1 MQAKPIMMREGR
13 PSANAIVDYRKLMR
27 RKTVTRI
34 PIERGLNHLADLI
47 DTSFDAKQRDGLLHA
62 LRLGDELL
70 QRRLTP
76 KQTVVLHYFLGNAW
90 SNLRSVEK
98 KGTPESWN
106 WEQHEIEQEITN
118 FRLAL
123 NNPEFRNCDE
133 YRRCQILTNLGN
145 LMNHVGRFVE
155 AQEYFNKALKIM
167 PTFGMALGSR
177 GATLSDYARSVP
189 RRHDAILILE
199 ESERMLTDALNS
211 KMIHNAAREHYAERL
226 RIVQTLQ
233 ERNRKGQHRFNHY
246 KSLGASKKESE
257 YRKWCLR
264 QRLFLNYL
272 NDIRD
277 ERSAAGDNVILPSL
291 TRQIGEGLHFEGLY
305 NQLKQEFVSARY
317 LNFEATNRTSVHFS
331 DKRVVLYDTMDCPSY
346 SLAIEKVKTAYR
358 VAYSLFDKIAFFL
371 NAYLEL
377 GIDERLVTFR
387 TFWYADRQKKRG
399 LRPEF
404 TQRKNWPMRGLFWLS
419 KDIFEDA
426 IGFRAAIEPDAQEL
440 KRVRDH
446 IEHKYL
452 KVLEFGD
459 PPFMRESFRDQL
471 ALTVSRQDLYRKT
484 LHLLKVV
491 RAALIYLSVA
501 VQWEET
507 ERSARRPAGRIVE
520 LPLQLLKDERKL

>member
-1 MQAKPIMMREGR
+1 MQTKPIMIREGR
-13 PSANAIVDYRKLMR
+13 PSRNPIIHYRKLMR
-27 RKTVTRI
+27 RKTVKRI
-34 PIERGLNHLADLI
+34 PIERGLNHVGNLI
-47 DTSFDAKQRDGLLHA
+47 DTAFDVKQRDGLLHA

-76 KQTVVLHYFLGNAW
+76 KQTVILHYFLGNAW
-90 SNLRSVEK
+90 SNLRSVDK

-106 WEQHEIEQEITN
+106 WEQPEIEQEVTN

-123 NNPEFRNCDE
+123 NNPQFESCHE

-155 AQEYFNKALKIM
+155 AQEYLNKALKII
-167 PTFGMALGSR
+167 PTFGMGLASR
-177 GATLSDYARSVP
+177 GATLSDYARSIP
-189 RRHDAILILE
+189 RRHDAIMILD
-199 ESERMLTDALNS
+199 ESERMLTDALDS
-211 KMIHNAAREHYAERL
+211 QMIHSAAREHYVEKL

-233 ERNRKGQHRFNHY
+233 ERNRKGQHRFNFH
-246 KSLGASKKESE
+246 KSLGASKEESE
-257 YRKWCLR
+257 YRIWCLR
-264 QRLFLNYL
+264 QTLFLNYL
-272 NDIRD
+272 NDITD
-277 ERSAAGDNVILPSL
+277 ETFAAGDNVILPSL

-317 LNFEATNRTSVHFS
+317 LYFEATNNMSVHFS
-331 DKRVVLYDTMDCPSY
+331 DKRVVLYDTMDCPSH

-371 NAYLEL
+371 NVYLEL

-387 TFWYADRQKKRG
+387 TLWYADRQKKRG

-404 TQRKNWPMRGLFWLS
+404 TQRKNWPLRGLFWLS
-419 KDIFEDA
+419 KDIFEDEP
-426 IGFRAAIEPDAQEL
+426 GFRAAIEPDAQEL
-440 KRVRDH
+440 KSIRDH

-459 PPFMRESFRDQL
+459 PPFLSDSLRDQL

-484 LHLLKVV
+484 LHVLKVA

-507 ERSARRPAGRIVE
+507 ERSASRVDRRIVE